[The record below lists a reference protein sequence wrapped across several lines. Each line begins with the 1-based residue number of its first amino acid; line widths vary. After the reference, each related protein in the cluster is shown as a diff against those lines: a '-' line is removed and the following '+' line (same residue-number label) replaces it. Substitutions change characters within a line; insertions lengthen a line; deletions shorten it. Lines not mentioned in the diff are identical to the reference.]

1 MAQARPA
8 LNQAW
13 GFYMADA
20 KFNTGRSQWEVGGNF
35 KLTNKIKTHRD
46 YTETFT
52 YPDGTTLTRNETSR
66 GGTMDNSF
74 ANAWA
79 SYSYIK
85 PDTTVFMAEFG
96 LFQKLTDK
104 FLYNGLLSLSDG

>member
-1 MAQARPA
+1 
-8 LNQAW
+8 
-13 GFYMADA
+13 
-20 KFNTGRSQWEVGGNF
+20 
-35 KLTNKIKTHRD
+35 
-46 YTETFT
+46 
-52 YPDGTTLTRNETSR
+52 
-66 GGTMDNSF
+66 MDNSF

-104 FLYNGLLSLSDG
+104 FLYNGLLSLSDGSDDIF